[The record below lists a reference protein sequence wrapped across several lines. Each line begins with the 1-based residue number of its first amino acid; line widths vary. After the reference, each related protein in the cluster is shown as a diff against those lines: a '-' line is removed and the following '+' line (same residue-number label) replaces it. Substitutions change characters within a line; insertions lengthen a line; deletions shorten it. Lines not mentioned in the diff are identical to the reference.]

1 MRVFRDSAGNELV
14 IGVFYRNG
22 ANSKI
27 QYKGF
32 DPSTNK
38 LKFTSL
44 AGRLGDPEARLISTL
59 VEPGAFLRR
68 SDEQYDGFVIS
79 TDSDS
84 DDEGGYGGRRHKTKT
99 KKSRR
104 NKTNKRKSR
113 RPKSNKRKTR
123 LNRSRRN

>member
-59 VEPGAFLRR
+59 VEPGDFLRR
-68 SDEQYDGFVIS
+68 SDEQYDGYVFS
-79 TDSDS
+79 QESDEE
-84 DDEGGYGGRRHKTKT
+84 DNGGYGGRR
-99 KKSRR
+99 R
-104 NKTNKRKSR
+104 KTNKRKSR
-113 RPKSNKRKTR
+113 RHKTNKRKSRRTKSR
-123 LNRSRRN
+123 KHRSRRHK

>member
-84 DDEGGYGGRRHKTKT
+84 DDEGGYGGRRRKTKT

-104 NKTNKRKSR
+104 NKCKKSR
-113 RPKSNKRKTR
+113 RHKTKTKKS
-123 LNRSRRN
+123 RSRRNK

>member
-32 DPSTNK
+32 DPSTGK

-59 VEPGAFLRR
+59 VEPGDFLRR
-68 SDEQYDGFVIS
+68 SDEQYDGYVFS
-79 TDSDS
+79 QESDE
-84 DDEGGYGGRRHKTKT
+84 DDDGGYGGRRRKTKT
-99 KKSRR
+99 KTNKRKTRR
-104 NKTNKRKSR
+104 NKTNKRKTRRHKSR
-113 RPKSNKRKTR
+113 RHRA
-123 LNRSRRN
+123 RRN

>member
-59 VEPGAFLRR
+59 VEPGDFLRR
-68 SDEQYDGFVIS
+68 SDEQYDGYVFS
-79 TDSDS
+79 QESDEE
-84 DDEGGYGGRRHKTKT
+84 DDGGYGGRRRKT
-99 KKSRR
+99 
-104 NKTNKRKSR
+104 KTNKRKSR
-113 RPKSNKRKTR
+113 LNKSKKFRRHKTKKSRKH
-123 LNRSRRN
+123 RSRRNK